1 MSLKGKLETFNIAS
15 LLQWLSIDQKTGVLQ
30 VSDGENDVEIFIKD
44 GVIVYATSSQK
55 EFRLGQLLKTEG
67 VLSSEELQEC
77 LQIAQEKDHQL
88 GRVLV
93 ERGYISID
101 GLKKFLHHQAKEILC
116 NLFLWERGDFEYKD
130 IPLNVEGKLII
141 PFNTMEI
148 IIEAS
153 RRIDEWSVITK
164 QIPNDK
170 VVFKISEKMRDTD
183 EIKLRK
189 NEWRILSLING
200 TRTVKDVAKESGY
213 DKFLAYKIIYSLMMS
228 GFIEKIGEVY
238 EKERGLIDYMNIIAI
253 FDDIFQTIYNTL
265 KTEIGA
271 MALTIFNECKAK
283 LSSKQRKLLKD
294 FDLKKDVEG
303 NREALLEAMS
313 IFVDLRKGST
323 FLLQSFSAYLRGV
336 IDKEAEILG
345 APITKKT
352 LKEIDQVLSYVK
364 KHQKDSDEKI
374 KIVHEIEK
382 IMVELH
388 RQINEKIKG

>member
-1 MSLKGKLETFNIAS
+1 M
-15 LLQWLSIDQKTGVLQ
+15 
-30 VSDGENDVEIFIKD
+30 
-44 GVIVYATSSQK
+44 
-55 EFRLGQLLKTEG
+55 
-67 VLSSEELQEC
+67 
-77 LQIAQEKDHQL
+77 
-88 GRVLV
+88 
-93 ERGYISID
+93 
-101 GLKKFLHHQAKEILC
+101 
-116 NLFLWERGDFEYKD
+116 
-130 IPLNVEGKLII
+130 
-141 PFNTMEI
+141 
-148 IIEAS
+148 
-153 RRIDEWSVITK
+153 
-164 QIPNDK
+164 K

-200 TRTVKDVAKESGY
+200 TRTVKDVVKESGY

-238 EKERGLIDYMNIIAI
+238 EKEGGLIDYMNIIAI

-294 FDLKKDVEG
+294 FDLEKDVEG

-313 IFVDLRKGST
+313 IFADLRKGST

-336 IDKEAEILG
+336 IEKEAEILG

-352 LKEIDQVLSYVK
+352 LKEIDQLLSYVK